1 MEEWDIIAT
10 EYEKETEERRLE
22 LLSLRNTVR
31 GDALR
36 EAQLKEV
43 EEMLE
48 REGLSEIA
56 HSNASEQIAYLL
68 VERTTLLE
76 KLEIADQK
84 LNSYSSI
91 DRLCAAQLQVRED
104 HPRLDFLLSEVEMK
118 NAAKWWRSSSYC
130 VLERQFV
137 ADGVGEV
144 QRSVFCWF
152 ESRVLGALQEGVTT
166 PFGQWRDQDKS
177 WWTGSNICL
186 DEISCRGVGTGT
198 AWERRMAHDINQGL
212 VGVLCSSCIG
222 TNHLPSECWKLAW
235 HGIIGFSWAIRTW
248 RSRSEV
254 VQCCVC
260 QDVQHVEWRLP
271 DSKSEFTN
279 HCNNFPSLQRT
290 SASRGLIN
298 VSHEKLQ
305 KDNALL
311 DTEVSEF
318 LQEREQINKLE
329 QKHEDLCTDERMYE
343 EEMAKVVF
351 LEEQI
356 KNLRDEQELLC
367 SELLESNKKKEELEK
382 QLKESKEEKRLL
394 LEEIAQ
400 LKQDILTTREQG
412 DSTLEET
419 LRMNQGMVHRE
430 NRFLALQSSAGSLD
444 GSVKQSLSDERFQQQ
459 EEKMQQLRQDLRRV
473 QNLCSSAERELRYER
488 EKNMDLQK
496 QNLLLQQERTKVK
509 AELKQARAKPSNA
522 TETCC
527 SLSAQREKSQQK
539 VKELEQELVKRFQAD
554 TPQSSLQEELAQE
567 KSKTKLTDSIDYTE
581 QNEDVP

>member
-1 MEEWDIIAT
+1 MKDADACKSGVECKPSCT
-10 EYEKETEERRLE
+10 ELVRLRTQ
-22 LLSLRNTVR
+22 LTSPSSTLSGPFFL
-31 GDALR
+31 
-36 EAQLKEV
+36 
-43 EEMLE
+43 M
-48 REGLSEIA
+48 I
-56 HSNASEQIAYLL
+56 L
-68 VERTTLLE
+68 V
-76 KLEIADQK
+76 A
-84 LNSYSSI
+84 
-91 DRLCAAQLQVRED
+91 
-104 HPRLDFLLSEVEMK
+104 
-118 NAAKWWRSSSYC
+118 
-130 VLERQFV
+130 
-137 ADGVGEV
+137 
-144 QRSVFCWF
+144 
-152 ESRVLGALQEGVTT
+152 VLG
-166 PFGQWRDQDKS
+166 R
-177 WWTGSNICL
+177 
-186 DEISCRGVGTGT
+186 
-198 AWERRMAHDINQGL
+198 
-212 VGVLCSSCIG
+212 
-222 TNHLPSECWKLAW
+222 
-235 HGIIGFSWAIRTW
+235 IIY
-248 RSRSEV
+248 
-254 VQCCVC
+254 Q
-260 QDVQHVEWRLP
+260 RLP

-290 SASRGLIN
+290 SASRGLFN

-522 TETCC
+522 TETCS

-539 VKELEQELVKRFQAD
+539 VKELEQKLVKRFQAD

-567 KSKTKLTDSIDYTE
+567 KSKVCEAQKKGLTRDTSSFESLCSSFQDSKSVNFSKRRLQSKELASPRTSFPSREPPDSLSTLKATRDPKPEGEAESQDSSFCLSPSQPSEIGSTRRLEFVDKLSKVEEGWGDGGDEGNGIGACVEKEGGDLNIRRRKEGRS
-581 QNEDVP
+581 